1 VRRSVAGTSIT
12 LATEKGKDTYDT
24 ARSLTLPRGAIPGL
38 DELLVRWEAVRGP
51 VGAGTSYYWLPSDVL
66 SRGSKSAH
74 VFPPS
79 QIDAWCREILEHLS
93 FSPPSGESWSGHS
106 LRKGAASGAAA
117 IDVALR
123 KICFMGGWS
132 ILSRAVHDYIDPTCP
147 ASDACRR
154 FFGWLRS
161 S

>member
-1 VRRSVAGTSIT
+1 MQAEADDTSHHTPGQRI
-12 LATEKGKDTYDT
+12 GKKIVT
-24 ARSLTLPRGAIPGL
+24 
-38 DELLVRWEAVRGP
+38 
-51 VGAGTSYYWLPSDVL
+51 GAGYQTWGRRVRTHRVYWLPSDVL
-66 SRGSKSAH
+66 SRGARSKSAH
-74 VFPPS
+74 HGFPPS
-79 QIDAWCREILEHLS
+79 QIDAWCREILEHLG